1 MVAREREACVTAL
14 GQELVAARRELD
26 AALAR
31 CAALTERV
39 QDDDDL
45 ATLRDLL
52 LDGQFESRQIITAI
66 EVRLGA
72 FEGEDDPRVLAIQA
86 EELIEQIE
94 SLQDAWESRVDLL
107 LDAGFADERLDTFFA
122 ELLARKDGT
131 AKIDEIFTGLPADM
145 DQAAELLDYG
155 KRYLLSLVVPPPPRR

>member
-1 MVAREREACVTAL
+1 MTAIE
-14 GQELVAARRELD
+14 QELVTARRELD

-31 CAALTERV
+31 CAALAERAGADEGLV
-39 QDDDDL
+39 
-45 ATLRDLL
+45 ALRDLL
-52 LDGQFESRQIITAI
+52 LDGQFESRQTITAI

-72 FEGEDDPRVLAIQA
+72 FEGADDPRALATQA

-94 SLQDAWESRVDLL
+94 TLQDAWESRVDLL
-107 LDAGFADERLDTFFA
+107 LDAGFADERLPAFFA
-122 ELLARKDGT
+122 EVLARKDGA
-131 AKIDEIFTGLPADM
+131 AKLDELFTGLPADM

>member
-1 MVAREREACVTAL
+1 MAGIERELTT
-14 GQELVAARRELD
+14 ARRELE

-31 CAALTERV
+31 CAALAERAEA
-39 QDDDDL
+39 DDDL
-45 ATLRDLL
+45 VAMRDLL
-52 LDGQFESRQIITAI
+52 LDGQFESRQVITEI

-72 FEGEDDPRVLAIQA
+72 FEGADDPRALATQA

-94 SLQDAWESRVDLL
+94 TLQDAWESRVDLL
-107 LDAGFADERLDTFFA
+107 LDAGFADERLPDFFA
-122 ELLARKDGT
+122 ELLARADAP
-131 AKIDEIFTGLPADM
+131 AKLAELFTGLPADM